1 MKFKNGNIFETILHF
16 ACISG
21 NLEFVKYI
29 ISLNKIDITSKT
41 ISICF
46 SFHFN
51 HNQFN
56 FISIIINIH
65 RIFTLIDF

>member
-29 ISLNKIDITSKT
+29 ISLNKIDITSKN
-41 ISICF
+41 ISIYF
-46 SFHFN
+46 FITFQSYEFYY
-51 HNQFN
+51 
-56 FISIIINIH
+56 ISIIINIH
-65 RIFTLIDF
+65 GIQK